1 MSMSQNK
8 SFMEDMRNDD
18 LANSDSDEEE
28 QAFIAGLYQFMK
40 ERKTP
45 IERLPHLGFKQ
56 INLWRLHQ
64 AAEKLG
70 GYQLVTGR
78 RLWKNVYDE
87 LGGSPGSTSAATC
100 TRRHYE
106 RLVLPY
112 VRYLRGEDDKPIHLS
127 KPLKRYNASKE
138 SESGEAAEKN
148 MNTKQGADKGEL
160 KTEER
165 MQEGQ
170 LTPGLS
176 KEEASQQAVSKSKS
190 DLFWCQDEI
199 SNVNCC
205 SPSLP
210 RAYKSL
216 FSTLHVHENHS
227 ILSPLAKKKLLAQAS
242 KVETLLCHGEHSSL
256 CLKEK
261 KAKLDN
267 KELTSRIPDKK
278 IYCKPVIYLSQEVRS
293 SGLEESSQESA
304 SPHFHSG
311 VHEPQERGSP
321 LLHRKDSCMTVLSSF
336 HMDKREDFTS
346 SACHSI
352 TASDHSFSTSKNFP
366 DPPLQWKESC
376 ANGPEIRKQWKDP
389 LKACTSWSLNQ
400 DTPSEGDKQ
409 GPRAYKPPLFNRQA
423 ACWVHPMAYSAGPQ
437 TEQKTKALLHN
448 SAIPLRCHSAESAT
462 KEELNKG
469 SVQEETFRVVSPF
482 QQEGNKK
489 VHQNLGISK
498 GIPQV
503 ICRPKPVKPCLTYS
517 AALTLAS
524 RMNNEGIKPRI
535 GANFHHPTE
544 SLKNSSISLSLFQP
558 LPLRPVL
565 LPAFPTHLSPTFF
578 CPPDHCLPLPLSSSP
593 IDCSSSLQ
601 DRRYPLSLW
610 HVPSTYATPHMP
622 SRHLNTKL

>member
-1 MSMSQNK
+1 MSETK
-8 SFMEDMRNDD
+8 SFMEDMRNED
-18 LANSDSDEEE
+18 LAKSDSDEEE

-127 KPLKRYNASKE
+127 KPMKRYNASKE
-138 SESGEAAEKN
+138 SESGEAVEKN
-148 MNTKQGADKGEL
+148 MNTQQGSDNGEL

-170 LTPGLS
+170 ITPGRS

-190 DLFWCQDEI
+190 DLCWCQDEI

-205 SPSLP
+205 SLSLP

-216 FSTLHVHENHS
+216 FSTLHVHEYHS

-242 KVETLLCHGEHSSL
+242 KAESLLCHGEHSSL
-256 CLKEK
+256 CLKVK

-267 KELTSRIPDKK
+267 KELNLRIPDKR
-278 IYCKPVIYLSQEVRS
+278 INCKPVIYLSQEVRC

-311 VHEPQERGSP
+311 VQEPQGRGSP
-321 LLHRKDSCMTVLSSF
+321 LHRKDSCMTGLSGF
-336 HMDKREDFTS
+336 HTYKSEDFTS

-352 TASDHSFSTSKNFP
+352 PASDHSFSTSKNFP

-376 ANGPEIRKQWKDP
+376 ANGPEIRKQLKDP
-389 LKACTSWSLNQ
+389 LKAWTSWSLNQ
-400 DTPSEGDKQ
+400 DTPSEGDRQ
-409 GPRAYKPPLFNRQA
+409 GPPAYKPHLFNRPTS
-423 ACWVHPMAYSAGPQ
+423 CWVHPMAYSAGPQ

-448 SAIPLRCHSAESAT
+448 STSPLICHSAEPAT

-469 SVQEETFRVVSPF
+469 SVQEETFRAVSPF
-482 QQEGNKK
+482 QPEGNKK
-489 VHQNLGISK
+489 VHQNLWISK

-503 ICRPKPVKPCLTYS
+503 ICRPKPVKPLLNYS

-524 RMNNEGIKPRI
+524 RINNEAIKPRI
-535 GANFHHPTE
+535 GANFLHTTE

-558 LPLRPVL
+558 LALRPVL
-565 LPAFPTHLSPTFF
+565 LPAFSGHLSPTFF
-578 CPPDHCLPLPLSSSP
+578 SPPDHCLPLPLSSSP
-593 IDCSSSLQ
+593 INCSSSLQ
-601 DRRYPLSLW
+601 DRRCPLSLW
-610 HVPSTYATPHMP
+610 HVQSTYATPHMH